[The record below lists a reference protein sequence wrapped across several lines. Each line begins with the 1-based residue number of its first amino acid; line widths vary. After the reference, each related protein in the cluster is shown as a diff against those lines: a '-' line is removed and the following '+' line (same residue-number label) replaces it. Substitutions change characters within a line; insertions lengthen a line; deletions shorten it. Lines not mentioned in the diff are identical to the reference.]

1 MVLRE
6 GMRPAQLDLKG
17 GQMLPCPFAGL
28 QPWELPG
35 GDLKLTLN
43 MEGKEKLENEAD
55 HSRLV

>member
-35 GDLKLTLN
+35 
-43 MEGKEKLENEAD
+43 
-55 HSRLV
+55 